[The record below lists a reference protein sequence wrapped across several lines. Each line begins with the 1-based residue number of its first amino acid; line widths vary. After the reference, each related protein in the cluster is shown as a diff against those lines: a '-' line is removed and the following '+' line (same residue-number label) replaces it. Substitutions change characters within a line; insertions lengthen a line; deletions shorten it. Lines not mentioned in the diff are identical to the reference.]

1 MQKTQEM
8 DAKKTGTRALLNPG
22 EENEMELFGYRTLMW
37 RQALCIIGYIFSLG
51 FLLLLFYWKPE
62 WDVWCQCAPCAL
74 EKATV
79 ILLRT
84 TDDFKKYVKKKV
96 FWVKPL
102 KMTDKGSE
110 ELTSDGKSLINKA
123 LIMPECKVRCLR
135 VQKIRYV
142 WNTLEGNFKKI
153 GVLEDEYSC
162 SDIQAKFG
170 SGLTQEEQEMRKQI
184 CGLNKLEVEVTPIW
198 KLLFK
203 EVLNPYYIFQAFSLS
218 IWFATGYIEY
228 SAILVVIT
236 LLSIAATIFNMRMQ
250 SVKLHKMVSS
260 HNSMKVTILNKNGDI
275 QDVESQDL
283 VPGDVIVLTG
293 RKFYLPC
300 DSILIT
306 GSCVVNEG
314 MLTGESVPVTKTPLP
329 NVDNSVPWKTHSGE
343 DYKRHV
349 LFCGTEVIQTQAPN
363 KSLVK
368 AVVLRTGFNTA
379 KGDLVRSILYP
390 KPVNFKLHRDAV
402 RFLLGLVAVTVIGV
416 IYTPIVYTKNGASAS
431 DTVLWS
437 FLIITVSIPAALPAA
452 VQVCILYSQT
462 RLQRNGIFCLSAQ
475 RINMCG
481 QLNIICFDKT
491 GTLTEDGME
500 LWGIVPSDN
509 RSFQEVYLFT
519 PERSLPWSPV
529 LVGMVSCH
537 SLIFL
542 DGKIQGDPLDL
553 KMFEG
558 TGWVLQDTDIKTKD
572 EDSQSYKI
580 VKPGLDSEE
589 VPAEG
594 IAILHQFPF
603 SSSLQRM
610 SVIVEIMGEDEF
622 LVFMKGAPEMVQQ
635 FCTPDTV
642 PLNYRR
648 ELEHYTLQG
657 FRVIALAYKKLAANN
672 AQIIESL
679 EREEVESDLVFL
691 GFLIMENKLKPET
704 KPVIQE
710 LTEAKIRTVMIT
722 GDNLQT
728 ACTIGKASGMIP
740 PGSELIVIEAN
751 APEESSPAS
760 ISWGSSEKIQ
770 DKSNSPQ
777 DSCISICDA
786 KPSFHFAMTGKS
798 YQVIV
803 NHFYELLPKILL
815 KGTIFARMSPGQ
827 KSSLIEELQKIDYYA
842 GMCGD
847 GANDCGALKVAHAGI
862 SLSELEASVASPFTS
877 KIPNIECV
885 PKLIKEGRNCLVT
898 SFCVFKYIAMYAI
911 IEFICLLLLFWK
923 HKFLGV
929 RHYLMQ
935 DVAITIAVTLT
946 MSLTGPALKLAPYR
960 PSGQLISPPL
970 LLSMVLHTIFSLIV
984 QTIAFTVVQKQ
995 PFHDDYDVFSGC
1007 LTSNHSAL
1015 NSTVDEAV
1023 LVNRNFITTTMWFI
1037 SGMNL
1042 IIVEFVFCK
1051 ARPFR
1056 KPIYT
1061 NYVFTIIMIAQLIA
1075 YLFVYFVNIESVYKN
1090 MELVCTPYYWRW
1102 NTIIMVAALFVASY
1116 LVEEGFIENRRLW
1129 LMIKSCFNY
1138 RSRSQYRVLERAL
1151 CDDPMWPPISQT
1163 YYSNQSEL
1171 GKDVQKCVYDNP
1183 MFFAETEQT
1192 LYNGTERRP

>member
-1 MQKTQEM
+1 M

-74 EKATV
+74 EKANV

-84 TDDFKKYVKKKV
+84 TDNFKKHVKKKV

-102 KMTDKGSE
+102 KTTNKGSE
-110 ELTSDGKSLINKA
+110 ELNSDVKSLINKA

-142 WNTLEGNFKKI
+142 WNTLEGHFQKI

-162 SDIQAKFG
+162 SDIQARFG
-170 SGLTQEEQEMRKQI
+170 SGLSQEEQEIRKQI
-184 CGLNKLEVEVTPIW
+184 CGLNKLEVEVPPIW
-198 KLLFK
+198 KLFFK
-203 EVLNPYYIFQAFSLS
+203 EVLNPYYIFQAYSLS
-218 IWFATGYIEY
+218 LWFAVAYYQYT
-228 SAILVVIT
+228 AILLVIT
-236 LLSIAATIFNMRMQ
+236 LFSIAATIFNMRKQ

-260 HNSMKVTILNKNGDI
+260 HNSMKVTILNKNGDV
-275 QDVESQDL
+275 QEVESQDL

-329 NVDNSVPWKTHSGE
+329 NVDNSIPWKIHSGE

-368 AVVLRTGFNTA
+368 AVVLKTGFNTA

-390 KPVNFKLHRDAV
+390 KPVNFKLHRDAI
-402 RFLLGLVAVTVIGV
+402 RFLLGLVAFTLIGL
-416 IYTPIVYTKNGASAS
+416 IYTPIVFKNNGAS
-431 DTVLWS
+431 TFEIVIWTLN
-437 FLIITVSIPAALPAA
+437 IISGGIPAALPAA
-452 VQVCILYSQT
+452 VQVCILYSQV

-500 LWGIVPSDN
+500 LWGIVPSDK

-519 PERSLPWSPV
+519 PGSSLPWSPV

-542 DGKIQGDPLDL
+542 DGKTQGDPLDL

-558 TGWVLQDTDIKTKD
+558 TGWILQDADIKTKED

-580 VKPGLDSEE
+580 VKPGLDSEK
-589 VPAEG
+589 VPVEG

-622 LVFMKGAPEMVQQ
+622 LIFMKGAPEMVAQ

-642 PLNYRR
+642 PLNYHR
-648 ELEHYTLQG
+648 ELELYTSQG
-657 FRVIALAYKKLAANN
+657 FRVIALAYKTLATNN
-672 AQIIESL
+672 AEFIESL

-691 GFLIMENKLKPET
+691 GFLIMENKIKPET
-704 KPVIQE
+704 KLVIQE

-728 ACTIGKASGMIP
+728 ACTIGKASDMIP
-740 PGSELIVIEAN
+740 PGSELIVVEAN
-751 APEESSPAS
+751 APKESSPAS
-760 ISWGSSEKIQ
+760 ITWGSSEKIQ
-770 DKSNSPQ
+770 DKSKAPQ
-777 DSCISICDA
+777 
-786 KPSFHFAMTGKS
+786 
-798 YQVIV
+798 
-803 NHFYELLPKILL
+803 
-815 KGTIFARMSPGQ
+815 
-827 KSSLIEELQKIDYYA
+827 
-842 GMCGD
+842 
-847 GANDCGALKVAHAGI
+847 ALKVAHAGI

-911 IEFICLLLLFWK
+911 IGCICALILFWK
-923 HKFLGV
+923 SKYLGV
-929 RHYLMQ
+929 YLDMMQ

-946 MSLTGPALKLAPYR
+946 MSLTGPAQKLAPYR

-970 LLSMVLHTIFSLIV
+970 LLSIVLHTIFCLIV
-984 QTIAFTVVQKQ
+984 QTIAFTVVQTQ
-995 PFHDDYDVFSGC
+995 PFYDDYDVFSGC

-1015 NSTVDEAV
+1015 NNTVDEAI
-1023 LVNRNFITTTMWFI
+1023 LVSQNFLTTTMWFI

-1042 IIVEFVFCK
+1042 MTVEFVFCK
-1051 ARPFR
+1051 GKPFR

-1075 YLFVYFVNIESVYKN
+1075 YLFLYFANIESLYQD
-1090 MELVCTPYYWRW
+1090 MQLVCTPYYWRR
-1102 NTIIMVAALFVASY
+1102 NTIIMVAALFVVSY

-1129 LMIKSCFNY
+1129 LRIKSCFNY

-1183 MFFAETEQT
+1183 MFVAETEQA
-1192 LYNGTERRP
+1192 LYNGTEHRP